1 MREELESFRGRWPG
15 GYHEGDPLD
24 PVGVSSYGELGF
36 LSVLYVVYRY
46 CIKPRVNGDVAV
58 VEIGPGRGAWT
69 RTMLAAREVWALD
82 AVSAEEN
89 RFWEYVGPQHKGHV
103 RYVKVEDF
111 SCRDL
116 PDDHFDFLFSFG
128 AFCHISPE
136 GQRQYYR
143 NLLPKMKRG
152 AEAFVHFAD
161 FDKFNADLRNA
172 VNLRVSPIRGN
183 VAWGSLAEIARHLR
197 RRAAGRTS
205 HWPQLEK
212 GKDNTA
218 GYVHGGTAETAAFLE
233 SMGWEVIEPDIHLT
247 LRDPIVHF
255 RKP

>member
-1 MREELESFRGRWPG
+1 VREELESFRGRWPG

-24 PVGVSSYGELGF
+24 PVGASSYQDMGF
-36 LSVLYVVYRY
+36 LSVLYVIYRY

-58 VEIGPGRGAWT
+58 VEVGPGRGAWT
-69 RTMLAAREVWALD
+69 RTMLPAREVWCLD

-89 RFWEYVGPQHKGHV
+89 RFWEYVGVQNQGRV
-103 RYVKVEDF
+103 RYIKVDDF

-128 AFCHISPE
+128 AFCHISLE
-136 GQRQYYR
+136 GQRQYYT

-161 FDKFNADLRNA
+161 FDKYNTALRNA
-172 VNLRVSPIRGN
+172 SRPRVVSIHGSP
-183 VAWGSLAEIARHLR
+183 VVGSLREAARHLR
-197 RRAAGRTS
+197 RRAKGRATA
-205 HWPQLEK
+205 WDELEK
-212 GKDNTA
+212 GKENLV
-218 GYVHGGTAETAAFLE
+218 GYVHGGVRETAEFLR
-233 SMGWEVIEPDIHLT
+233 SVGWEIIEPDIGLN